1 MVQAYTGVRQGCV
14 LSPVLYALF
23 INGLVRK
30 LQSSKLGVPLNASQ
44 TLECLLYA
52 DDIVLLAENKTK
64 LQALLDLV
72 ADYARKWRFELIP
85 RKAELLFSVY
95 DTHQEI

>member
-1 MVQAYTGVRQGCV
+1 MWRVLRNLSSKVESCVRVKGNLSSWFRLDTGVRQRCV

-52 DDIVLLAENKTK
+52 DDIVLLA
-64 LQALLDLV
+64 
-72 ADYARKWRFELIP
+72 
-85 RKAELLFSVY
+85 
-95 DTHQEI
+95 